1 MIEDSRLI
9 RAAIGRMLTRAGH
22 VVVAVGDGQEGL
34 QAARDSKPDIILL
47 DMMLPTLVGTSV
59 LRMLKEDTETNAIPV
74 VILSGLS
81 QKNERKLLKDGA
93 AAFLEKASID
103 LRGDGAHF
111 VTALEALAANLT
123 REQPGLELA
132 MTAKCGA

>member
-9 RAAIGRMLTRAGH
+9 RAALGRMLTKAGH
-22 VVVAVGDGQEGL
+22 IVVAVGDGQEGL

-59 LRMLKEDTETNAIPV
+59 LRMLKEDPETNTIPV

-93 AAFLEKASID
+93 AAFLEKANID
-103 LRGDGAHF
+103 LKGDGSHF
-111 VTALEALAANLT
+111 VAALESLVTNLT
-123 REQPGLELA
+123 REQPALELA